1 MYISKRESNS
11 RKISEL
17 GSLPPPAEL
26 NKFAGKSA
34 SQLEKALDNINQ
46 KLKKYSHVNKKAF
59 EQYVSFNDSRESL
72 LKRKEELDRGA
83 DRVEELIESLDLKKD
98 EAINRTFRGVSK
110 NFREVFKDLVP
121 NGSGELVMRTGSQ
134 AQPKAKEAA
143 SEDDDD
149 VSDSEKKP
157 AAKKNLDISLCEG
170 IGIKVRFAEN
180 SECFL
185 MSQLS
190 GGQKALVAMALI
202 FAIQRKPAS
211 WYFHVLAVL
220 IYLSQVVIL
229 PRSICLMSL
238 IRLSIRRI
246 APPLQV

>member
-1 MYISKRESNS
+1 
-11 RKISEL
+11 
-17 GSLPPPAEL
+17 
-26 NKFAGKSA
+26 
-34 SQLEKALDNINQ
+34 LEKALDGINQ

-59 EQYVSFNDSRESL
+59 EQYVNFNDSRESL

-83 DRVEELIESLDLKKD
+83 ERVEELIESLDQKKD

-121 NGSGELVMRTGSQ
+121 NGSGELVMRTGSTV
-134 AQPKAKEAA
+134 ATESKEPE

-149 VSDSEKKP
+149 DDLSDSEKKP
-157 AAKKNLDISLCEG
+157 AAKKNLDVSLCEG

-202 FAIQRKPAS
+202 FAIQRK
-211 WYFHVLAVL
+211 L
-220 IYLSQVVIL
+220 LSLCIL
-229 PRSICLMSL
+229 LC
-238 IRLSIRRI
+238 
-246 APPLQV
+246 